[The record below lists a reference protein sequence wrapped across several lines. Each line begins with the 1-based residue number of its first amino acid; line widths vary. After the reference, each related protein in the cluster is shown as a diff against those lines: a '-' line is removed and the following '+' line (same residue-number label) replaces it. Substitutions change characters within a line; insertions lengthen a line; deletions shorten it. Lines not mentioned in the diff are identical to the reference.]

1 MITASAQCVENKTN
15 PGTKFMRCFLLF
27 LSADTFVHIYLET
40 LIRVYNVKLQT
51 DRYVYERRGSRVLEQ
66 TNNLHFDPFLDRRTE
81 KWLTDGYRS

>member
-15 PGTKFMRCFLLF
+15 PGTKFMRCFPLF

-51 DRYVYERRGSRVLEQ
+51 DRYVMREEAAACWNKPIICILI
-66 TNNLHFDPFLDRRTE
+66 HF
-81 KWLTDGYRS
+81 